1 MSVRLSVSVV
11 CGLCVSC
18 DDEVNLLCVLI
29 PGKESAQVRETSFR
43 LPSPVVC
50 SPALV
55 RVAASTLPLA

>member
-29 PGKESAQVRETSFR
+29 PRKELAQGREESFKDSY
-43 LPSPVVC
+43 L
-50 SPALV
+50 LWY
-55 RVAASTLPLA
+55 AAQP